1 MVHRN
6 IHDIEMP
13 KYLWQPSKPV
23 KSAKPNMAFDSETSD
38 GYTMLIADS
47 NGKKIALKDLKGYL
61 EFLSQKPYRDS
72 VNWWYNLSY
81 DQNSLLKFLDR
92 DQRKEMI
99 IRNQIDVEG
108 FRISIIPNKELQIS
122 TLKKDEYNKDG
133 SKKIARSIFFY
144 DLAQFYDFQPL
155 KNLAKLVNM
164 EKVEVEDIQNIDW
177 MKYQIDNT
185 YHKLIND
192 RCVIDSEITKGLA
205 DKLTK
210 EINKVVIVNKY
221 KSKATIARQYVLE
234 NLKKKLDLPDYGLL
248 QASLDCFHAGHIE
261 TMKMGS
267 FTGIYNA
274 DINSAYPY
282 AMSQL
287 PSTEGIYLRNRE
299 YEPDAIYS
307 YYKVIIDYNN
317 EFSSPLWYTKGA
329 NNYHA
334 TGLFNT
340 WITKPE
346 YDFLTLGGYDPII
359 EKAYHLKETSQT
371 IKPFENLIEDLYER
385 RMQAKREKDP
395 IEKVIKVILNSMYG
409 VTINTVL
416 KYEESEDD
424 TDIWIVNAY
433 NEIINYEKT
442 FKATNMYNPLFA
454 TQITALTRMKIFN
467 DFRKY
472 FKNINAISTDGIYL
486 QRKPHSIKVTPGLG
500 NYSLDKI
507 DKYILLGSGRY
518 FSLDKDNK
526 VENSHSRF
534 RGVSINPTMM
544 YGAMDINRDK
554 KNISVNKTKV
564 IKLKESQKNSNYYN
578 LSFPK
583 FPIQKC
589 YKKDLFNTFQVTQ
602 KKINFFE
609 QRRKW
614 YGEFETIQDIF
625 DTQLSSRP
633 FTTTELKI

>member
-1 MVHRN
+1 MVHRQ

-13 KYLWQPSKPV
+13 KYLWQPSKGI
-23 KSAKPNMAFDSETSD
+23 KSAKPNMAFDSETEE
-38 GYTMLIADS
+38 GYTRLIADS
-47 NGKKIALKDLKGYL
+47 NGRMIALSNLKDYLK
-61 EFLSQKPYRDS
+61 FLSKHQYRES

-99 IRNQIDVEG
+99 IRNQIDVDG

-122 TLKKDEYNKDG
+122 TLVKDEYNKDG
-133 SKKIARSIFFY
+133 SQKIARSVFFY
-144 DLAQFYDFQPL
+144 DLAQFYDFKPL
-155 KNLAKLVNM
+155 KDLAKLVNM
-164 EKVEVEDIQNIDW
+164 EKVEVEDISHINW
-177 MKYQIDNT
+177 KKYIVDEI
-185 YHKLIND
+185 YHTLIND
-192 RCVIDSEITKGLA
+192 RCIIDSEITKLLA
-205 DKLTK
+205 DKLTN

-261 TMKMGS
+261 TMSMGS
-267 FTGIYNA
+267 FKNIYNA

-287 PSTEGIYLRNRE
+287 PSTEGIYLRNRN

-307 YYKVIIDYNN
+307 YFKIIIDYHND
-317 EFSSPLWYTKGA
+317 FSSPLWFMKGA

-346 YDFLTLGGYDPII
+346 YEFLTVSDFKPII

-371 IKPFENLIEDLYER
+371 IKPFENLINDLYER
-385 RMQAKREKDP
+385 RMQAKRENDP

-433 NEIINYEKT
+433 NEIINYQKT

-467 DFRKY
+467 DFKKY
-472 FKNINAISTDGIYL
+472 FKDINAISTDGIYL
-486 QRKPHSIKVTPGLG
+486 KKKPRTIKVSEGLG

-507 DKYILLGSGRY
+507 NKYILLGSGRY
-518 FSLDKDNK
+518 FSLDKDDK

-534 RGVSINPTMM
+534 RGVSVAPTQM

-554 KNISVNKTKV
+554 KNIEVNKTKV

-578 LSFPK
+578 LSFSS
-583 FPIQKC
+583 FPLQQFNQ
-589 YKKDLFNTFQVTQ
+589 KDLFNTFQTTQ
-602 KKINFFE
+602 KKINFYE

-614 YGEFETIQDIF
+614 FGEFETIQDIF

-633 FTTTELKI
+633 YNISELK

>member
-6 IHDIEMP
+6 IYEIEMP
-13 KYLWQPSKPV
+13 KYLWQPAKAI
-23 KSAKPNMAFDSETSD
+23 KSAKPNMAFDSETEE
-38 GYTMLIADS
+38 GYTRLIADS
-47 NGKKIALKDLKGYL
+47 NGDKIALGSLKDYL
-61 EFLSQKPYRDS
+61 TFLSHRNYRES

-99 IRNQIDVEG
+99 IKNQIDVEG

-122 TLKKDEYNKDG
+122 TLVKDEYNKDG
-133 SKKIARSIFFY
+133 SQKIARSIFFY
-144 DLAQFYDFQPL
+144 DLAQFYDFKPL
-155 KNLAKLVNM
+155 KTLAKLVNM
-164 EKVEVEDIQNIDW
+164 EKVEVEDISNINW
-177 MKYQIDNT
+177 QKYQIDAT
-185 YHKLIND
+185 YHKLIID
-192 RCVIDSEITKGLA
+192 RCVIDSKITKLLA

-261 TMKMGS
+261 TMTMGS
-267 FTGIYNA
+267 FENIYNA

-287 PSTEGIYLRNRE
+287 PSTEGIYLRNRN

-307 YYKVIIDYNN
+307 YYKIIIDYHND
-317 EFSSPLWYTKGA
+317 FSSPLWFAKGA

-334 TGLFNT
+334 NGLFNT

-346 YDFLTLGGYDPII
+346 YEFLISSGFNPII
-359 EKAYHLKETSQT
+359 EKAYHLKKTSQT
-371 IKPFENLIEDLYER
+371 IKPFENLINDLYER

-433 NEIINYEKT
+433 NEIVNYQKT

-467 DFRKY
+467 DFKKY
-472 FKNINAISTDGIYL
+472 FKDINAISTDGIYL
-486 QRKPHSIKVTPGLG
+486 KRNPNSIKVSDGLG

-507 DKYILLGSGRY
+507 NKYILLGSGRY

-534 RGVSINPTMM
+534 RGISINPTQM

-554 KNISVNKTKV
+554 KNIEVNKTKV
-564 IKLKESQKNSNYYN
+564 IKLKESQKNSNYYK
-578 LSFPK
+578 LSFSS
-583 FPIQKC
+583 FPLQQC
-589 YKKDLFNTFQVTQ
+589 NQKDLFNTFQTTQ

-614 YGEFETIQDIF
+614 FGEFETIQDIF
-625 DTQLSSRP
+625 DIQLTSRP
-633 FTTTELKI
+633 YNIMELK

>member
-6 IHDIEMP
+6 IFDIEMP

-23 KSAKPNMAFDSETSD
+23 KSAKPNMAFDSETQE
-38 GYTMLIADS
+38 GYTRLIADS
-47 NGKKIALKDLKGYL
+47 NGRKIALSNLKEYL
-61 EFLSQKPYRDS
+61 EFLSYMPYRS
-72 VNWWYNLSY
+72 TVNWWYNLSY

-122 TLKKDEYNKDG
+122 TLVKDEYNKDG

-144 DLAQFYDFQPL
+144 DLAQFYDFKPL
-155 KNLAKLVNM
+155 KILAPLVDM

-177 MKYQIDNT
+177 MKYQVDDS

-192 RCVIDSEITKGLA
+192 RCVIDSEITKLLA

-261 TMKMGS
+261 TMSMGS
-267 FTGIYNA
+267 FQNVYNA
-274 DINSAYPY
+274 DINSAYPH

-287 PSTEGIYLRNRE
+287 PSTEGIYLRNRN
-299 YEPDAIYS
+299 YEPDTIYS
-307 YYKVIIDYNN
+307 YYKIIIDYHND
-317 EFSSPLWYTKGA
+317 FSSPLWYSKGS

-334 TGLFNT
+334 NGLFNT
-340 WITKPE
+340 WVTKPE
-346 YDFLTLGGYDPII
+346 YEYLISTDFNPII

-371 IKPFENLIEDLYER
+371 IKPFENLIHDLYER

-467 DFRKY
+467 DFKKY
-472 FKNINAISTDGIYL
+472 FQHIKAISTDGIYL
-486 QRKPHSIKVTPGLG
+486 TKKPHSIKVTEGLG

-507 DKYILLGSGRY
+507 NKYILLGSGRY
-518 FSLDKDNK
+518 FSLDKDDN
-526 VENSHSRF
+526 VESSHSRF
-534 RGVSINPTMM
+534 RGVSLPPSQM

-554 KNISVNKTKV
+554 KNIEVNKTKV
-564 IKLKESQKNSNYYN
+564 IKLKEAHKNSKYYN
-578 LSFPK
+578 LTFASFPLQQ
-583 FPIQKC
+583 FNQT
-589 YKKDLFNTFQVTQ
+589 DLFNTFQITQ
-602 KKINFFE
+602 KKINFYE

-625 DTQLSSRP
+625 DTQLISRP
-633 FTTTELKI
+633 YNTSELI

>member
-1 MVHRN
+1 
-6 IHDIEMP
+6 MP

-23 KSAKPNMAFDSETSD
+23 KSAKFNMAFDSETQE
-38 GYTMLIADS
+38 GYTRLIADS
-47 NGKKIALKDLKGYL
+47 NGRKIALSNLKDYL
-61 EFLSQKPYRDS
+61 EFLSHKPYRDS

-122 TLKKDEYNKDG
+122 TLVKDEYNKDG

-144 DLAQFYDFQPL
+144 DLAQFYDFKPL
-155 KNLAKLVNM
+155 KILAKLVNM

-177 MKYQIDNT
+177 MKYQIDDS
-185 YHKLIND
+185 YHQLIND
-192 RCVIDSEITKGLA
+192 RCVIDSEITKLLA

-261 TMKMGS
+261 TMSMGS
-267 FTGIYNA
+267 FKNVYNA

-287 PSTEGIYLRNRE
+287 PSTEGIYLRNRN
-299 YEPDAIYS
+299 YESDTIYS
-307 YYKVIIDYNN
+307 YYKIIIDYHND
-317 EFSSPLWYTKGA
+317 FSSPLWFSKGS

-334 TGLFNT
+334 NGLFNT
-340 WITKPE
+340 WVTKPE
-346 YDFLTLGGYDPII
+346 YEYLISTDFNPII
-359 EKAYHLKETSQT
+359 EKAYHLKKTSQT
-371 IKPFENLIEDLYER
+371 IKPFENLIHDLYER

-433 NEIINYEKT
+433 NEIVNYEKT

-467 DFRKY
+467 DFKKY
-472 FKNINAISTDGIYL
+472 FKHIKAISTDGIYL
-486 QRKPHSIKVTPGLG
+486 TKKPHSIKVTDGLG

-507 DKYILLGSGRY
+507 NKYILLGSGRY
-518 FSLDKDNK
+518 FSLDKDDN
-526 VENSHSRF
+526 VESSHSRF
-534 RGVSINPTMM
+534 RGVSLPPTQM

-554 KNISVNKTKV
+554 KNIEVNKTKV

-578 LSFPK
+578 LTFASFPL
-583 FPIQKC
+583 QQ
-589 YKKDLFNTFQVTQ
+589 YNQKDLFNTFQITQ
-602 KKINFFE
+602 KKINFYE
-609 QRRKW
+609 QRRMW
-614 YGEFETIQDIF
+614 FGEFETIQDIF
-625 DTQLSSRP
+625 DTQLMSRP
-633 FTTTELKI
+633 FNTSELI

>member
-13 KYLWQPSKPV
+13 RYLWQPSKPIAA
-23 KSAKPNMAFDSETSD
+23 AKPNRAFDSETSE
-38 GYTMLIADS
+38 GFTMLIAD
-47 NGKKIALKDLKGYL
+47 NEGKKIALKSLIDYLK
-61 EFLSQKPYRDS
+61 FLSAAPYKDS

-81 DQNSLLKFLDR
+81 DQNSLLKFLDQ
-92 DQRKEMI
+92 DQRKEVI
-99 IRNQIDVEG
+99 IRNQIDIEN
-108 FRISIIPNKELQIS
+108 FRISIIPNKELRIS
-122 TLKKDEYNKDG
+122 TLKENDFNKDG
-133 SKKIARSIFFY
+133 SRTIARSTFFY

-155 KNLAKLVNM
+155 KKLAPLVNL
-164 EKVEVEDIQNIDW
+164 EKVEVEDIQNINW
-177 MKYQIDNT
+177 IKYQTDND

-192 RCVIDSEITKGLA
+192 RCIIDSEITKLLA

-261 TMKMGS
+261 TMSMGS
-267 FTGIYNA
+267 FKNIYNA

-287 PSTEGIYLRNRE
+287 PSTDGIYLRNRF

-307 YYKVIIDYNN
+307 YFKITIDYHND
-317 EFSSPLWYTKGA
+317 FSSPLWYAKGS

-334 TGLFNT
+334 TGLFDT

-346 YDFLTLGGYDPII
+346 YEFLLDTGFDPII
-359 EKAYHLKETSQT
+359 EKAYHLKETHNT
-371 IKPFENLIEDLYER
+371 IKPFENLITDLYER
-385 RMQAKREKDP
+385 RMQAKQEKDP

-424 TDIWIVNAY
+424 TDIWIINAY
-433 NEIINYEKT
+433 NEIVNYQKT

-467 DFRKY
+467 DFKKC
-472 FKNINAISTDGIYL
+472 FKGINAISTDGIYL
-486 QRKPHSIKVTPGLG
+486 NKKPKTIKVTPGLG

-518 FSLDKDNK
+518 FSLDKDGN
-526 VENSHSRF
+526 VEDSHSRF
-534 RGVSINPTMM
+534 RGVSINPTNM

-564 IKLKESQKNSNYYN
+564 IKLKESQKNSKYYN
-578 LSFPK
+578 LSFSK
-583 FPIQKC
+583 FPIQD
-589 YKKDLFNTFQVTQ
+589 YSKKDLFNTFQNTQ
-602 KKINFFE
+602 KKINFYE

-614 YGEFETIQDIF
+614 FGEFETIQDIF
-625 DTQLSSRP
+625 DTQLKSRP
-633 FTTTELKI
+633 FTTEELQK